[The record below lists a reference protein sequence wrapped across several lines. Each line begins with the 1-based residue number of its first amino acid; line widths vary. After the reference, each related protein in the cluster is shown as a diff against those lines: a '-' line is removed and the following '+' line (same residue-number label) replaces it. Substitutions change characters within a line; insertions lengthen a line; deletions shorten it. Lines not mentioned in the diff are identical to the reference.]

1 MNKSVGSELWYK
13 MVHSGSR
20 LYLFIGINVI
30 IFLILGLTA
39 VMEFLF
45 RGGTPLADWFTRQ
58 LAMPAYLPNLAGK
71 FWTPLTYMFTQRDFF
86 HFIFNMLWL
95 YWMGRIFEDFLNKQ
109 QFTFTYLAGGF
120 AGALVYI
127 AAYYAFPA
135 LRADLEGA
143 IIIGSSASVS
153 AIVVATAVLVPD
165 YTISLLFFGMV
176 RLKYLAVAFILLDIL
191 MIAGPN
197 AGGNI
202 SHLGGALLGFVYIKQ
217 LRGGNDWSRL
227 FRKRSRLK
235 VIKNKNAAA
244 SRNPLS
250 VPDQE
255 TIDRILDKISQS
267 GYDSLS
273 RHEKEQLFK
282 ASKK

>member
-1 MNKSVGSELWYK
+1 MNKSIGSELWYK

-30 IFLILGLTA
+30 IFVILGLTA
-39 VMEFLF
+39 AAEFLF
-45 RGGTPLADWFTRQ
+45 TRGTPLADWLTRQ
-58 LAMPAYLPNLAGK
+58 LAMPAYLPNLAEK
-71 FWTPLTYMFTQRDFF
+71 FWTPLTYMFTQREFF

-109 QFTFTYLAGGF
+109 QFTFTYLAGGL
-120 AGALVYI
+120 AGALIYI
-127 AAYYAFPA
+127 VSYYAFPA
-135 LRADLEGA
+135 LRDNLEGA
-143 IIIGSSASVS
+143 IILGSSASVS
-153 AIVVATAVLVPD
+153 AIVIATATLVPD

-176 RLKYLAVAFILLDIL
+176 RLKYLAIAFILLDLL

-217 LRGGNDWSRL
+217 LRSGNDWSRI
-227 FRKRSRLK
+227 FKKRGRLR
-235 VIKNKNAAA
+235 VIKNKKA
-244 SRNPLS
+244 SGSHSQSN

-273 RHEKEQLFK
+273 RQEKEQLFK